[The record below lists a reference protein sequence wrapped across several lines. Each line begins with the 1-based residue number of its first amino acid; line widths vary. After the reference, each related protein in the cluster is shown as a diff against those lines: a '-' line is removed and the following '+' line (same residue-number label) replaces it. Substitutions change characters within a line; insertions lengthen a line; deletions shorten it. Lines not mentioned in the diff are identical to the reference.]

1 MNDINGFIFSLKNP
15 RQLQPTINTKYKN
28 KIEICNKGESG
39 ILFGNSYGQ
48 ICIDKQCN
56 EMDSC
61 YISIEK
67 PYFYF
72 FSSSNLKMV
81 PLLYWIMKYTSKYNI
96 YLCFYCFVTWCFD
109 KLLS

>member
-72 FSSSNLKMV
+72 FSSSNLKDGSFTV
-81 PLLYWIMKYTSKYNI
+81 LDYEVYKHI
-96 YLCFYCFVTWCFD
+96 
-109 KLLS
+109 

>member
-28 KIEICNKGESG
+28 KIEICNKGVSG

-72 FSSSNLKMV
+72 FSSSNLKGGSFTV
-81 PLLYWIMKYTSKYNI
+81 LDYEVYKQI
-96 YLCFYCFVTWCFD
+96 
-109 KLLS
+109 